1 MSQVREPYTSVG
13 YLACRVP
20 LVWLLGLRH
29 PNPDDPRPQHRS
41 THGGVCEGVR
51 EEEKGKMF
59 DGQLWTA
66 WDVCDGERCE
76 GVRGMLVRV

>member
-20 LVWLLGLRH
+20 LVRLLGLRH
-29 PNPDDPRPQHRS
+29 PNPDDPGPRHRS
-41 THGGVCEGVR
+41 THGGAHEGQR
-51 EEEKGKMF
+51 RKEEEMF

-76 GVRGMLVRV
+76 ELVSVRV